1 MTWALIHGGRIVAR
15 GSYTEV
21 LDTAEEWMVLEVLR
35 HPDET
40 VVARRLTLGWQVLP
54 EAMVQPLGVEVAA

>member
-1 MTWALIHGGRIVAR
+1 MIWALIHGGRIVAL
-15 GSYTEV
+15 GSYTEI

-40 VVARRLTLGWQVLP
+40 VIARRLPFGWQVLP
-54 EAMVQPLGVEVAA
+54 EAMVRPLDVEVAA